1 MNFLRTRSCSV
12 VSFSALFLTAGFA
25 FGQHSSKVSHDTFA
39 AASDAVPVII
49 QYDHDPSDADGNAV
63 EGKHQAAGGAL
74 CGLQMSTQAAL
85 ARWSGFPS
93 LSSYSQIVFP

>member
-1 MNFLRTRSCSV
+1 M
-12 VSFSALFLTAGFA
+12 
-25 FGQHSSKVSHDTFA
+25 
-39 AASDAVPVII
+39 PVN
-49 QYDHDPSDADGNAV
+49 GGAV